1 VPFDAQRARA
11 ARWGLEYHDLAESP
25 PAGEA
30 VRRVPLELM
39 VRERWIPIDV
49 VGNTAVIASV
59 HLPQNSIR
67 AQVRETLEVTEVEWR
82 LTGYAGIDQSLQ
94 DAFRTELLDNSILG
108 LYRINPESCAYTV
121 FTKPQFLVMSAMV
134 IALVAFAAAF
144 PSTALLA
151 LIIIINVCFSAGI
164 VFKFAV
170 AMVGAR
176 SEQRQVVTDAE
187 VEALDDDELPMYTV
201 LVPAY
206 KEANVVTLLFD
217 NLRSLD
223 YPADKLDIILLLESD
238 DHETIN
244 AARGSIAPEAA
255 TIMLIPDAPPKTK
268 PKACNVGLQFA
279 RGEYV
284 VIYDAED
291 RPEAD
296 QLKRALIAFE
306 KGGED
311 MVCVQA
317 ALNYFNRNE
326 NFLTRMFTLEYS
338 FWFDYVLP
346 GLDRLRLPIPLGGTS
361 NHFRTEILKE
371 LGGWDPFNVTEDA
384 DLGIRASAQGYRVGV
399 VNSTTFEEANNNT
412 WNWIRQRS
420 RWIKGYIQT
429 VLVHLRHPLELV
441 RKTGWRQ
448 AFGFMILIGGT
459 PATFLA
465 MPVAFATSLW
475 VLFFGRDATGDYPP
489 FLLAAMSFNFLVG
502 NGLMIYLNLL
512 AVYKRQY
519 YQLVPFALLNPLYWC
534 FHAFASYKAAIQLV
548 TKPFY
553 WEKTTHG
560 LTSHPARDHF
570 ETDER
575 ADHSAA

>member
-1 VPFDAQRARA
+1 
-11 ARWGLEYHDLAESP
+11 
-25 PAGEA
+25 
-30 VRRVPLELM
+30 
-39 VRERWIPIDV
+39 
-49 VGNTAVIASV
+49 
-59 HLPQNSIR
+59 
-67 AQVRETLEVTEVEWR
+67 
-82 LTGYAGIDQSLQ
+82 
-94 DAFRTELLDNSILG
+94 
-108 LYRINPESCAYTV
+108 
-121 FTKPQFLVMSAMV
+121 
-134 IALVAFAAAF
+134 
-144 PSTALLA
+144 
-151 LIIIINVCFSAGI
+151 
-164 VFKFAV
+164 
-170 AMVGAR
+170 
-176 SEQRQVVTDAE
+176 
-187 VEALDDDELPMYTV
+187 

-206 KEANVVTLLFD
+206 KEANVVRLLFD

-223 YPADKLDIILLLESD
+223 YPPDKLDIILLLESD
-238 DHETIN
+238 DHETIE

-296 QLKRALIAFE
+296 QLKRALIAFR
-306 KGGED
+306 KGGDD

-361 NHFRTEILKE
+361 NHFRTDALKE

-429 VLVHLRHPLELV
+429 VLVHLRHPLALS
-441 RKTGWRQ
+441 RQTGWRQ
-448 AFGFMILIGGT
+448 AFGFMVLIGGT

-465 MPVAFATSLW
+465 MPWAFVASIW
-475 VLFFGRDATGDYPP
+475 VMAFGRDAIGDYPP

-512 AVYKRQY
+512 AVYKRRY
-519 YQLVPFALLNPLYWC
+519 YQLVPFAMLNPLYWC
-534 FHAFASYKAAIQLV
+534 FHAFASYKALIQLV
-548 TKPFY
+548 TKPFF

-560 LTSHPARDHF
+560 LTSHPTRAHLNED
-570 ETDER
+570 DEFLNGN
-575 ADHSAA
+575 AA